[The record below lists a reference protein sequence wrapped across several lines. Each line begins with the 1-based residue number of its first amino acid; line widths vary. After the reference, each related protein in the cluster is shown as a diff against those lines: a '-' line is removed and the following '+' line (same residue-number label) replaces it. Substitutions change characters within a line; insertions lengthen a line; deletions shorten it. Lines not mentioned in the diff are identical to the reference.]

1 MAEVITGAVVT
12 IETIDL
18 SSNIKSFEL
27 TQSFDEVDTTSM
39 TGGGYKERKAGLS
52 DASVAIEFY
61 QDWAA
66 ASVDATINGKV
77 GTTAAVTLKKSSAST
92 SATNPLY
99 SFNVLVTEWTPLSAS
114 VGEAAMS
121 SVTWPVSGAITV
133 TTT

>member
-77 GTTAAVTLKKSSAST
+77 GTTAAVTLKKSSAAT
-92 SATNPLY
+92 SATT
-99 SFNVLVTEWTPLSAS
+99 LVQARLSHR
-114 VGEAAMS
+114 
-121 SVTWPVSGAITV
+121 
-133 TTT
+133 